1 MRFGT
6 SIALIAIGAIIAFAV
21 QDVIPGIDL
30 TIAGY
35 ILMAA
40 GALLL
45 VISLVQMGASSSA
58 NRRVTES
65 RNVQDPHTGE
75 SISRK
80 ETRDY

>member
-1 MRFGT
+1 MRFGS

-45 VISLVQMGASSSA
+45 VLSLVQMGASGSR
-58 NRRVTES
+58 RRVTEA
-65 RNVQDPHTGE
+65 RNVQDPDTGE
-75 SISRK
+75 SITRR